1 MIYTL
6 KQKFIDN
13 LIVLMLIMSTGG
25 LLFVFNRN
33 IASISFLI
41 TLLVV
46 IVFIGSIIK
55 KSIFNSMILTFFT
68 VVALGVINYNFAIV
82 EQTAEKY
89 LFYLLTVVLSTLS
102 LLHFKNNRKADIFL
116 IRLHSVLM
124 LISFHAFFNFIIY
137 FFMKNNLTTISSVYH
152 ECETFMHLFFYTP
165 SKGIVNVFGFEF
177 CRNQGFFWEPGILQA
192 FLNMLFFLEAF
203 VMKKRKGILLLI
215 TFLIITTYSTT
226 GLILLLLQLFIYV
239 KSEIK
244 KNIIILPIVLSLIIP
259 IYLIFNLNI
268 DSKVQGEKESS
279 FQKRVFDLTQPL
291 FIALEN
297 PLTGIGLDVFQFQKI
312 RQEFYI
318 SSNSVQ
324 SIHSL
329 AGIDAKVDVTDKGS
343 SNSIMFL
350 LAGAGFPSAILLLI
364 MFFKQQLVVEKKWL
378 WMVIMVISVMS
389 EPLLLRPFFFLFII
403 SGFNQMF
410 YKITSH
416 KKLLS

>member
-1 MIYTL
+1 
-6 KQKFIDN
+6 
-13 LIVLMLIMSTGG
+13 
-25 LLFVFNRN
+25 
-33 IASISFLI
+33 
-41 TLLVV
+41 
-46 IVFIGSIIK
+46 
-55 KSIFNSMILTFFT
+55 
-68 VVALGVINYNFAIV
+68 
-82 EQTAEKY
+82 
-89 LFYLLTVVLSTLS
+89 
-102 LLHFKNNRKADIFL
+102 
-116 IRLHSVLM
+116 
-124 LISFHAFFNFIIY
+124 
-137 FFMKNNLTTISSVYH
+137 
-152 ECETFMHLFFYTP
+152 
-165 SKGIVNVFGFEF
+165 
-177 CRNQGFFWEPGILQA
+177 
-192 FLNMLFFLEAF
+192 MLFFLEAF
-203 VMKKRKGILLLI
+203 IMKKKKVILLFI
-215 TFLIITTYSTT
+215 AFLIITTYSTT
-226 GLILLLLQLFIYV
+226 GLMLLLLQLIIYT
-239 KSEIK
+239 KSEMK
-244 KNIIILPIVLSLIIP
+244 KNIFILPISLSLIIP
-259 IYLIFNLNI
+259 IYLVFNLNL
-268 DSKVQGEKESS
+268 DSKIQGENESS

-297 PLTGIGLDVFQFQKI
+297 PLTGVGLDVFQFQKI

>member
-239 KSEIK
+239 KSEMK

-279 FQKRVFDLTQPL
+279 FQKRVFDLTQPV

-297 PLTGIGLDVFQFQKI
+297 PLTGIGLDVFQFQNI
-312 RQEFYI
+312 RQKFYI

-324 SIHSL
+324 SINSL
-329 AGIDAKVDVTDKGS
+329 TGIDAKVEVSDKGS

-350 LAGAGFPSAILLLI
+350 LAGAGFPSAILLLV
-364 MFFKQQLVVEKKWL
+364 MFFKQQIVVEKKWL

-389 EPLLLRPFFFLFII
+389 EPLLLRPFFFIFIA
-403 SGFNQMF
+403 SGFTQF
-410 YKITSH
+410 FHRITSH
-416 KKLLS
+416 KQQLS

>member
-1 MIYTL
+1 
-6 KQKFIDN
+6 
-13 LIVLMLIMSTGG
+13 
-25 LLFVFNRN
+25 
-33 IASISFLI
+33 
-41 TLLVV
+41 
-46 IVFIGSIIK
+46 
-55 KSIFNSMILTFFT
+55 MILTFFT

-239 KSEIK
+239 KSEMK

-279 FQKRVFDLTQPL
+279 FQKRVFDLTQPV

-297 PLTGIGLDVFQFQKI
+297 PLTGIGLDVFQFQNI

-324 SIHSL
+324 SINSL
-329 AGIDAKVDVTDKGS
+329 TGIDAKVEVSDKGS

-350 LAGAGFPSAILLLI
+350 LAGAGFPSAILLLA
-364 MFFKQQLVVEKKWL
+364 MFFKQQIVVEKKWL

-389 EPLLLRPFFFLFII
+389 EPLLLRPFFFLFIV
-403 SGFNQMF
+403 SGFMYTFNR
-410 YKITSH
+410 ITSH
-416 KKLLS
+416 KKLIS

>member
-239 KSEIK
+239 KSEMK

-279 FQKRVFDLTQPL
+279 FQKRVFDLTQPV

-297 PLTGIGLDVFQFQKI
+297 PLTGIGLDVFQFQNI
-312 RQEFYI
+312 RQKFYI

-324 SIHSL
+324 SINSL
-329 AGIDAKVDVTDKGS
+329 TGIDAKVEVSDKGS

-350 LAGAGFPSAILLLI
+350 LAGAGFPSAILLLV
-364 MFFKQQLVVEKKWL
+364 MFFKQQIVVEKKWL

-389 EPLLLRPFFFLFII
+389 EPLLLRPFFFIFIV
-403 SGFNQMF
+403 SGFTQF
-410 YKITSH
+410 FHRITSH
-416 KKLLS
+416 KQQLS

>member
-13 LIVLMLIMSTGG
+13 LILLMLVMSTGG

-33 IASISFLI
+33 ITSISFLI
-41 TLLVV
+41 VLFVV
-46 IVFIGSIIK
+46 IVFLGGTIK
-55 KSIFNSMILTFFT
+55 KTILNSLLLTFT
-68 VVALGVINYNFAIV
+68 TIVAMGLLNYNFAIV
-82 EQTAEKY
+82 EQTTNKY
-89 LFYLLTVVLSTLS
+89 LFYLLTAVLSILS
-102 LLHFKNNRKADIFL
+102 LLHFKNNRKAEVFL
-116 IRLHSVLM
+116 IRLHSVL
-124 LISFHAFFNFIIY
+124 LFVAFHAFLNFIT
-137 FFMKNNLTTISSVYH
+137 FFVVKNNLTTISSVYH
-152 ECETFMHLFFYTP
+152 ECETFMHLFFYAP
-165 SKGIVNVFGFEF
+165 EKGIVNVFGFEF
-177 CRNQGFFWEPGILQA
+177 CRNQGFFWEPGVLQV

-203 VMKKRKGILLLI
+203 IMKKKKVILLFI
-215 TFLIITTYSTT
+215 AFLIITTYSTT
-226 GLILLLLQLFIYV
+226 GLMLLLLQLIIYT
-239 KSEIK
+239 KSEMK
-244 KNIIILPIVLSLIIP
+244 KNIFILPISLSLIIP
-259 IYLIFNLNI
+259 IYLVFNLNL
-268 DSKVQGEKESS
+268 DSKIQGENESS

>member
-239 KSEIK
+239 KSEMK

-279 FQKRVFDLTQPL
+279 FQKRVFDLTQPV

-297 PLTGIGLDVFQFQKI
+297 PLTGIGLDVFQFQNI
-312 RQEFYI
+312 RQKFYI

-324 SIHSL
+324 SINSL
-329 AGIDAKVDVTDKGS
+329 TGIDAKVEVSDKGS

-350 LAGAGFPSAILLLI
+350 LAGAGFPSAILLLA
-364 MFFKQQLVVEKKWL
+364 MFFKQQIVVEKKWL

-389 EPLLLRPFFFLFII
+389 EPLLLRPFFFLFIV
-403 SGFNQMF
+403 SGFMYTFNR
-410 YKITSH
+410 ITSH
-416 KKLLS
+416 KKLIS

>member
-1 MIYTL
+1 
-6 KQKFIDN
+6 
-13 LIVLMLIMSTGG
+13 
-25 LLFVFNRN
+25 
-33 IASISFLI
+33 
-41 TLLVV
+41 VV

-239 KSEIK
+239 KSEMK

-297 PLTGIGLDVFQFQKI
+297 PLTGIGLDVFQFQNI

-324 SIHSL
+324 SINSL
-329 AGIDAKVDVTDKGS
+329 TGIDAKVEVSDKGS

-350 LAGAGFPSAILLLI
+350 LAGAGFPSAILLLV
-364 MFFKQQLVVEKKWL
+364 MFFKQQIVVEKKWL

-389 EPLLLRPFFFLFII
+389 EPLLLRPFFFLFIV
-403 SGFNQMF
+403 SGFMYTFNR
-410 YKITSH
+410 ITSH
-416 KKLLS
+416 KKLIS

>member
-13 LIVLMLIMSTGG
+13 LILLMLVMSTGG

-33 IASISFLI
+33 IASISFLTVLI
-41 TLLVV
+41 V
-46 IVFIGSIIK
+46 IILFLGGTIK
-55 KSIFNSMILTFFT
+55 KSIFNSSLLTFAT
-68 VVALGVINYNFAIV
+68 VVILGLINYNFAVV
-82 EQTAEKY
+82 EQTTNKY
-89 LFYLLTVVLSTLS
+89 LFYLLTAVLSILS
-102 LLHFKNNRKADIFL
+102 LLHFKNNRNSEVFL
-116 IRLHSVLM
+116 IRLHSVLI
-124 LISFHAFFNFIIY
+124 LVAFHAFLNFIT
-137 FFMKNNLTTISSVYH
+137 FFFFKNNLTTISSVYH

-165 SKGIVNVFGFEF
+165 ERGIVNVFGFDF
-177 CRNQGFFWEPGILQA
+177 CRNQGFFWEPGVLQV

-203 VMKKRKGILLLI
+203 VMKKKKGILLFI

-226 GLILLLLQLFIYV
+226 GLMLLLLQLIIYA
-239 KSEIK
+239 KSEMK
-244 KNIIILPIVLSLIIP
+244 KNIIILPIALSLIIP
-259 IYLIFNLNI
+259 IYLLFNLNM
-268 DSKVQGEKESS
+268 DSKIQGEKESS

-318 SSNSVQ
+318 SSNSAQ
-324 SIHSL
+324 SINAL
-329 AGIDAKVDVTDKGS
+329 TGIDAKVEVSDKGS

-350 LAGAGFPSAILLLI
+350 LAGAGFPSAILLLV
-364 MFFKQQLVVEKKWL
+364 MFFKQQIVVEKKWL
-378 WMVIMVISVMS
+378 WMVIIVISVMS